1 MARGIL
7 ADLGFTETELLAI
20 RDKARDALLKGL
32 VIVNYSDSGTSVG
45 KTFALPPD
53 IVLDEVKFA
62 LRKLDP
68 ETYGRRR
75 RYLIADNRN
84 KVFD

>member
-7 ADLGFTETELLAI
+7 ADLGFTESELLAI
-20 RDKARDALLKGL
+20 RDKAREAIEKGV
-32 VIVNYSDSGTSVG
+32 VILNYSDSGTSVG
-45 KTFALPPD
+45 KTFALPVD

-75 RYLIADNRN
+75 RFLISDNRE
-84 KVFD
+84 KDFS